1 MFRQLVIFVLLGSLS
16 MSSAKTWSQGCDCY
30 DDDKHVFFFYW
41 GYNRSAYLRSDLT
54 MLGEGYDYKLHQ
66 VVAHDRP
73 EEFDPKV
80 YFNLFKLSIP
90 QFNIRLGYRLNEK
103 WAISLGYDHM
113 KYVVDTDQNT
123 TITGTIDSSA
133 SAEYAGTYDNSPF
146 YLTDHFLHFE
156 HTDGLNF
163 ITVELDYVSTLWTSQ
178 NKKFW
183 LENRSGV
190 APGALYPRTDVT
202 VFENKGPNIWNLAG
216 GGIALRSEFR
226 INMWKYFFIQT
237 TAKAG
242 LLFLPRIQTTGVKG
256 EYAKQNIQFLEG
268 YWAVGANFR
277 I

>member
-1 MFRQLVIFVLLGSLS
+1 MKRMFVIGIFFLSLILNLKRS
-16 MSSAKTWSQGCDCY
+16 YSQGCDCY
-30 DDDKHVFFFYW
+30 DDDKHIFFFYW

-54 MLGEGYDYKLHQ
+54 MHGNGYDYELHQ
-66 VVAHDRP
+66 VFARDKP

-103 WAISLGYDHM
+103 WALSVGYDHM
-113 KYVVDTDQNT
+113 KYVVQSGQDTQL
-123 TITGTIDSSA
+123 TGTIDSSA
-133 SAEYAGTYDNSPF
+133 SIEYAGTYNNAPF
-146 YLTDHFLHFE
+146 YLTDDFLHFE

-163 ITVELDYVSTLWTSQ
+163 ITIELDYVSTLWTSK

-183 LENRSGV
+183 LENRSGI
-190 APGALYPRTDVT
+190 APGALYPRTDVNIFGT
-202 VFENKGPNIWNLAG
+202 PGPNIWNLAG

-237 TAKAG
+237 TGKAG
-242 LLFLPRIQTTGVKG
+242 LLFLPKIQTSGLKG
-256 EYAKQNIQFLEG
+256 EYAKQNIQFIEG
-268 YWAVGANFR
+268 FWAIGANFQ

>member
-1 MFRQLVIFVLLGSLS
+1 MKRILLMIMLT
-16 MSSAKTWSQGCDCY
+16 MTLIIDAFSQGCECFE
-30 DDDKHVFFFYW
+30 DDKKVFFFYW

-54 MLGEGYDYKLHQ
+54 MHGDGYDYKLHQ

-103 WAISLGYDHM
+103 WSVSLGYDHM

-133 SAEYAGTYDNSPF
+133 SSEYAGTYDNSPF

-163 ITVELDYVSTLWTSQ
+163 ITVELDYVSTLWTSR

-268 YWAVGANFR
+268 YWAVGANFK